1 MISFNFITKPVY
13 TVFNFNRSNY
23 KNWIK
28 QIILSENKKLGTIT
42 YIFCNDEYLL
52 SINKQFLNHNYFTDI
67 ISFDYSDSNK
77 ISGDIFISMDR
88 IYDNSRLLN
97 TNIQEELQRV
107 ISHGVLH
114 FCGYKDKTEAETHTM
129 RFKEE
134 EKIKIFYNCFT

>member
-1 MISFNFITKPVY
+1 MISFNFISKPVY
-13 TVFNFNRSNY
+13 TVFNFNRSIY

-42 YIFCNDEYLL
+42 FIFCNDEYLF
-52 SINKQFLNHNYFTDI
+52 SINKQYLNHNYYTDI

-88 IYDNSRLLN
+88 IYDNAKLLN
-97 TNIQEELQRV
+97 TNIQEELLRV
-107 ISHGVLH
+107 VSHGLMH
-114 FCGYKDKTEAETHTM
+114 FCGYKDKTEAEKNTM

-134 EKIKIFYNCFT
+134 EKIKIFNNCFT

>member
-1 MISFNFITKPVY
+1 MISFNFISKPVY

-28 QIILSENKKLGTIT
+28 QIVLSENKKSGTIT

-52 SINKQFLNHNYFTDI
+52 SINKQYLNHNYYTDI
-67 ISFDYSDSNK
+67 ISFDYSNSNK

-88 IYDNSRLLN
+88 IYDNAKLLN
-97 TNIQEELQRV
+97 TNIQEELLRV
-107 ISHGVLH
+107 MSHGLLH
-114 FCGYKDKTEAETHTM
+114 FCGYKDKTESEKNTM

>member
-42 YIFCNDEYLL
+42 YIFCNDDYLL
-52 SINKQFLNHNYFTDI
+52 SINKQYLNHNYYTDI

-97 TNIQEELQRV
+97 ANIQEELLRV
-107 ISHGVLH
+107 VSHGLLH
-114 FCGYKDKTEAETHTM
+114 FCGYKDKTEAEINTM

-134 EKIKIFYNCFT
+134 EKIKIFNNCFT